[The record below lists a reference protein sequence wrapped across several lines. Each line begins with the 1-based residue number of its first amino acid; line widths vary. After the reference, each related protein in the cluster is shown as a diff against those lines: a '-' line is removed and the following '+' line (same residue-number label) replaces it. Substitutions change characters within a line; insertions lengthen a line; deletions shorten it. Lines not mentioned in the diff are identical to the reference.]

1 MEAVGYVAELQ
12 PAFVKTG
19 GEALA
24 TVVQDIRREVGKHF
38 QVSGGP

>member
-12 PAFVKTG
+12 PVAAKMG
-19 GEALA
+19 GEALEEVA
-24 TVVQDIRREVGKHF
+24 QDIRREVGKHF